1 MEQVLS
7 GLITDISAVQGRNGV
22 STWFINV
29 TATEKDKKRI
39 TLREKEVIVKKK
51 FSCWIL
57 RDEYQEQYQP

>member
-51 FSCWIL
+51 FFL
-57 RDEYQEQYQP
+57 LDFA